1 MKKILSIII
10 CFVLLSGVCNTG
22 FTPLNILNIFN
33 LTASAD
39 EETTSGQCGDNLY
52 WSFDADTYTL
62 TISGTGD
69 MYDYGGEADS
79 NTYYSNEEDRIKN
92 AYMNNPAPWDAFRT
106 EIRKIDIQ
114 PGCTS
119 IGDFAFFRCWYV
131 GGIIFPE
138 GIITIGDYIFTNT
151 VFSISKVY
159 FPSTLEN
166 IGEHFCVVLN
176 SATYNHRLIS
186 CFGGNE
192 ELVSFGYEPPF
203 YNRLGFLNAKTFGDY
218 ILDVDEQTKT
228 AEIVAYVGCDEQ
240 INIPQ
245 RMGDYIIT
253 GIGFSSFYNC
263 AFTKRVTIPET
274 VSFIG
279 ANAFFFT
286 SIENFY
292 ISKNV
297 SKIGENAFLS
307 VTPNYSIHI
316 ANDPY
321 YVFDDGYPDQLTTL
335 DENGHA
341 INYYTNELAY
351 IPALNSI
358 TVDSQNQYFSS
369 DESGVLYNKNKT
381 VLFQYPVGSSRKSF
395 AVPSTVKSIW
405 NCAFTTSCNSEL
417 TRVYIPKNVS
427 LLTYGL
433 FDAGMIVDYEGS
445 QSEWNSLVSESY
457 PSYPELPNTYNYNC
471 DYYNDPDY
479 INYDKI
485 LNDLILYTQ
494 KYNYYYEGKIHYP
507 VYNDTYYWIDQCT
520 INFNITDPMNGV
532 TPDSITYSWSS
543 DGKSCTGTAVYNDF
557 NRTVTENA
565 TVTSSVYSNAACTA
579 PGTTRYTAAFN
590 NTVFSTQYKNVQDIP
605 ALGHSNK
612 WVVTTTATCTR
623 EGVESYRCSRC
634 GTVFETRTVDKLPH
648 SYISTVVSPT
658 CTNGGYTTHTCS
670 SCGDTYTDSYTSA
683 AGHRYT
689 EYITKPT
696 CTAQGYTLHY
706 CSVCHDSYKDSFV
719 DPAHT
724 PGNPVVENAT
734 NSSCETEGSYDEVV
748 YCTKCGDEISREHK
762 ITVAGQH
769 TPAEAVKENA
779 VAATCEK
786 TGSYDLVV
794 YCAICNNEL
803 SRQTV
808 TVPKSDHKDANNDGM
823 CDTCKKVTD
832 EAKYK
837 AYLFGKIRFN
847 VKSDEVYKNSKV
859 TVAAKASG
867 VPDGYVLA
875 IYDGGSKPAAIG
887 DSTSVTYEMSELVA
901 QNKTLTVKVIDA
913 SGKVQK
919 DGSGKELSAKIE
931 IKVKTGFFDL
941 IIAFFKKLFGANKV
955 TIKP

>member
-22 FTPLNILNIFN
+22 FTPLNVLNIFN

-69 MYDYGGEADS
+69 MYDYGVKPQYDS
-79 NTYYSNEEDRIKN
+79 CGNVPYDYSPQD

-106 EIRKIDIQ
+106 KIRKIDIQ

-119 IGDFAFFRCWYV
+119 IGNFAFFRCWYV

-166 IGEHFCVVLN
+166 IGKHFCVVLN
-176 SATYNHRLIS
+176 GATYNHRLIS

-192 ELVSFGYEPPF
+192 ELVSLGYEAPF
-203 YNRLGFLNAKTFGDY
+203 LDNHVFLNTKTFGDY

-228 AEIVAYVGCDEQ
+228 AEIVAYVGCDEYVD
-240 INIPQ
+240 IPQ
-245 RMGDYIIT
+245 TLGDYTIT
-253 GIGFSSFYNC
+253 GIDFLSFSYCIFL
-263 AFTKRVTIPET
+263 KGVTIPDT
-274 VSFIG
+274 VVSIQG
-279 ANAFFFT
+279 LAFMF
-286 SIENFY
+286 SGVENFY
-292 ISKNV
+292 IPKNV
-297 SKIGENAFLS
+297 SKIGELALFS
-307 VTPNYSIHI
+307 VKPNYYID
-316 ANDPY
+316 N
-321 YVFDDGYPDQLTTL
+321 DGYPDTETIGYDSLL
-335 DENGHA
+335 LKNGEPA
-341 INYYTNELAY
+341 N
-351 IPALNSI
+351 IPRLKNI
-358 TVDSQNQYFSS
+358 TVDPQNQYFSS
-369 DESGVLYNKNKT
+369 DESGVLYNKNRT
-381 VLFQYPVGSSRKSF
+381 VLFQYPIGSARKTFVIPDSVSTVFNYSFYSSGSSSL
-395 AVPSTVKSIW
+395 
-405 NCAFTTSCNSEL
+405 SEL
-417 TRVYIPKNVS
+417 KRVYIPKTVS
-427 LLTYGL
+427 LLACYPFSPET
-433 FDAGMIVDYEGS
+433 IIDYEGT
-445 QSEWNSLVSESY
+445 QSDWNNLVISSYPTYPEIPQRPNDVAQYYNQAMNDLLLRVEIYDFYYEEWNE
-457 PSYPELPNTYNYNC
+457 
-471 DYYNDPDY
+471 
-479 INYDKI
+479 
-485 LNDLILYTQ
+485 
-494 KYNYYYEGKIHYP
+494 YEGCL
-507 VYNDTYYWIDQCT
+507 IDQCT
-520 INFNITDPMNGV
+520 VNFNITDPMNGV

-557 NRTVTENA
+557 NRTVSENA

-579 PGTTRYTAAFN
+579 PGTTRYKATFN
-590 NTVFSTQYKNVQDIP
+590 NTVFANQYKNVQDIP

-623 EGVESYRCSRC
+623 AGVESYKCSRC

-683 AGHRYT
+683 AGHKYT
-689 EYITKPT
+689 AYTTKPT
-696 CTAQGYTLHY
+696 CTEQGYTLHY
-706 CSVCHDSYKDSFV
+706 CSVCHDSYKDNYTP
-719 DPAHT
+719 PAHT

-734 NSSCETEGSYDEVV
+734 NSSCETEGGYDEVV
-748 YCTKCGDEISREHK
+748 YCTKCGNEISREHK

-769 TPAEAVKENA
+769 TPAEAVKENPI
-779 VAATCEK
+779 AATCEK
-786 TGSYDLVV
+786 AGSYDLVV
-794 YCAICNNEL
+794 YCAICKKEL

-837 AYLFGKIRFN
+837 AYLFGKVRIN
-847 VKSDEVYKNSKV
+847 VKSDEVYKNSEV
-859 TVAAKASG
+859 TVVAKASNI
-867 VPDGYVLA
+867 PDGYILA